1 MKLTAKMRVKSKK
14 RDAKRIRRSGD
25 IPAVIYASGKPS
37 EMLHI
42 DGQEFA
48 ALLRK
53 IKPAHLSTTKITLD
67 FDGKKRV
74 VLVKDIQYH
83 PTTYSILHLDFEEL
97 LDDVLVNVR
106 VPINCIGIMDCAGIK
121 LGGVLRQVIRQV
133 KVRCL
138 PKLLPEA
145 FDVNVKDLGIK
156 QSLRLS
162 DIQIAE
168 GIRPLAKLEEVV
180 VVIAKR

>member
-1 MKLTAKMRVKSKK
+1 MKLTAKGRAKSKK

-25 IPAVIYASGKPS
+25 IPAVVYAPGKPS
-37 EMLHI
+37 EMLQI

-53 IKPAHLSTTKITLD
+53 IKPAHLATTKITLD
-67 FDGKKRV
+67 FDEKKRIV
-74 VLVKDIQYH
+74 IVKDIQYH
-83 PTTYSILHLDFEEL
+83 PTTYNIVHLDFEEL
-97 LDDVLVNVR
+97 LDDVFIKVN
-106 VPINCIGIMDCAGIK
+106 VPINCIGMMDCAGIK
-121 LGGVLRQVIRQV
+121 LGGILRQVIRQV
-133 KVRCL
+133 KVQCL
-138 PKLLPEA
+138 PKLLPES
-145 FDVNVKDLGIK
+145 FEVNVKDLGIM

-162 DIQIAE
+162 DIRIAE